1 MTLPARRINR
11 FPAFSEVELQRLA
24 RDVADVY
31 SQPILDGHLIE
42 NLQLTSG
49 EPLVVNHGL
58 ARRIRGYFI
67 TRKSAA
73 ADIFDTNTTNL
84 LIFFSATQSPRV
96 FADQR
101 DSGWK
106 NGKWDE
112 GKMPKNHLRFS
123 EEVTQYNLLLP
134 SLRQQPL
141 KNHVLSLTNE
151 TVDG

>member
-73 ADIFDTNTTNL
+73 ADIFDTNTSQPARSIQLESTADVT
-84 LIFFSATQSPRV
+84 ISIWV
-96 FADQR
+96 F
-101 DSGWK
+101 
-106 NGKWDE
+106 
-112 GKMPKNHLRFS
+112 
-123 EEVTQYNLLLP
+123 
-134 SLRQQPL
+134 
-141 KNHVLSLTNE
+141 
-151 TVDG
+151 